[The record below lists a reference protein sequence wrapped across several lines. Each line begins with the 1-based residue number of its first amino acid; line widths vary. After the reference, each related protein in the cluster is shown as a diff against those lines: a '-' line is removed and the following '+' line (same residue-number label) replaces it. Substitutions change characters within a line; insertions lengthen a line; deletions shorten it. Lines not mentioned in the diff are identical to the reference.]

1 VNSTHSIVLDEAE
14 PELPRLRPA
23 DRRLPDRRRGDRG
36 ENTDIA
42 TVPIAKEAAGCQF
55 VVTEAL
61 SAKVSGRFIRIDHA
75 RVFGIGTKLQISH
88 GEQLQRAELAGLSQ
102 VNTISAL
109 RGEII

>member
-55 VVTEAL
+55 VVTEPFPAKGFGQVY
-61 SAKVSGRFIRIDHA
+61 SDRSRRGFWYRHQVAKVVHRSQERLADAMSGENR
-75 RVFGIGTKLQISH
+75 
-88 GEQLQRAELAGLSQ
+88 RAAPPL
-102 VNTISAL
+102 T
-109 RGEII
+109 R

>member
-1 VNSTHSIVLDEAE
+1 L
-14 PELPRLRPA
+14 LRLRPA

-42 TVPIAKEAAGCQF
+42 TVPIAKEAAGCQV
-55 VVTEAL
+55 VVTEPF
-61 SAKVSGRFIRIDHA
+61 SAKVSGSFIRNDHA
-75 RVFGIGTKLQISH
+75 GAFGIGTKLQISH